1 MKQGFEPRDTF
12 LSGIDVMMVNT
23 SQESTGDVVV
33 QVLDMWGE
41 PIGEG
46 RLPLAEVSPGTYATV
61 PMKVELD
68 FSASNLVICLIFVSK
83 EFLMP
88 VIVSHHESIVPHPLL
103 IVVAQIIIVLHIRG
117 LSFSICEG
125 SADGQS
131 KGTAGLE
138 WTSVLG

>member
-1 MKQGFEPRDTF
+1 MRSGNLRGNPIRKIISVLIGITVLAIAGYAWYRGGFMIVSESYRVEDVTIYNTIYMLDAGDNVKQGFEPRDTF

-61 PMKVELD
+61 QIGR
-68 FSASNLVICLIFVSK
+68 ASCRERVL
-83 EFLMP
+83 
-88 VIVSHHESIVPHPLL
+88 SHV
-103 IVVAQIIIVLHIRG
+103 
-117 LSFSICEG
+117 
-125 SADGQS
+125 
-131 KGTAGLE
+131 
-138 WTSVLG
+138 